1 MTKKNN
7 LTAQELLA
15 RLSRDPEFLA
25 NEDRRAKSRAL
36 REAKHREIER
46 PVLQDLE
53 SLGLKVSS
61 ITDLVRDYAPL
72 GSDVTNLLL
81 SWIPRI
87 ENESV
92 NEGLVRAL
100 AAAAEPF
107 DGCALIEV
115 FENTQSEEFRWAIA
129 NTMAE
134 GRPYGVAD
142 WLMEVVPD
150 PSYGKAREMLLLA
163 LSRLVVNQRA
173 NDVLLA
179 VFDQLPGHAAA
190 GLAESG
196 GLRELKLL
204 RDKRDKYKGWV
215 KKEIDRAVRSI
226 AKRVSPVI
234 SSSSDL
240 IS

>member
-1 MTKKNN
+1 MTKTTN
-7 LTAQELLA
+7 LTSQELLA
-15 RLSRDPEFLA
+15 RLSQDPEFLA
-25 NEDRRAKSRAL
+25 NEERRAKERVL
-36 REAKHREIER
+36 REAQHREIEK
-46 PVLQDLE
+46 PVLQNLE

-61 ITDLVRDYAPL
+61 IADLVRDYAPL
-72 GSDVTNLLL
+72 GPEVTGPLL

-107 DGCALIEV
+107 DGHALIEA
-115 FENTQSEEFRWAIA
+115 FEKTQSEEFRWAIA

-150 PSYGKAREMLLLA
+150 PSYGKAREMLVLA
-163 LSRLVVNQRA
+163 LARLVVSRRA

-190 GLAESG
+190 GLAEAG
-196 GLRELKLL
+196 GLRELKVL
-204 RDKRDKYKGWV
+204 RDMREKYKGWV
-215 KKEIDRAVRSI
+215 KKEIDRAIRSI
-226 AKRVSPVI
+226 TKRLNSVSHA
-234 SSSSDL
+234 SDL